1 MHRAV
6 AILLICLLCLPL
18 GACRNDTD
26 CLTVYFFD
34 VGQGDAALIRAP
46 DGDILID
53 TGTENSQELLCL
65 RLEQLGVTELK
76 LLILSHLDEDH
87 VGGADGVL
95 SRFSVGEIWTNGAP
109 FEGESAK
116 RLLTVA
122 NEHSVPIRTV
132 CAMSAARVGDAI
144 ITVLSPLR
152 TADVEAGNADSL
164 VLTVFFGEVGM
175 LFAGDVDA
183 AGEAELMDYYGAG
196 VFDCDV
202 YKVSH
207 HGASD
212 ASGEALLS
220 AISPR
225 YAVISCGAGNPYGH
239 PSGETLVR
247 LENVGARILRTD
259 LLGEIVLETNGRRL
273 KCLTDGK

>member
-1 MHRAV
+1 MRRVV
-6 AILLICLLCLPL
+6 AILLIVLLCLPL
-18 GACRNDTD
+18 GACRDDTD

-34 VGQGDAALIRAP
+34 VGQGDAALIRTP

-53 TGTENSQELLCL
+53 AGTEDSQELLCL

-87 VGGADGVL
+87 VGGADGIL

-109 FEGESAK
+109 PQNESA
-116 RLLTVA
+116 RRA
-122 NEHSVPIRTV
+122 WDAADREDVPIRTV
-132 CAMSAARVGDAI
+132 CAMTAARVGEAI

-183 AGEAELMDYYGAG
+183 AGEAELLDYYSAG
-196 VFDCDV
+196 IFDCDV

-212 ASGEALLS
+212 ASSDAFVS

-225 YAVISCGAGNPYGH
+225 YAVISCGAGNSYGH

-247 LENVGARILRTD
+247 LKGARVLRTD
-259 LLGEIVLETNGRRL
+259 LLGEIVLETNGRQL
-273 KCLTDGK
+273 KFLTDPK

>member
-1 MHRAV
+1 MRRIV
-6 AILLICLLCLPL
+6 AILLIVLLCLPL
-18 GACRNDTD
+18 GACRDDTD

-34 VGQGDAALIRAP
+34 VGQGDAALIRTP
-46 DGDILID
+46 DGDVLID
-53 TGTENSQELLCL
+53 TGTEDSQALLCL

-87 VGGADGVL
+87 VGGADGIL
-95 SRFSVGEIWTNGAP
+95 SRFSVGEIWTNGARSQN
-109 FEGESAK
+109 ESA
-116 RLLTVA
+116 RRA
-122 NEHSVPIRTV
+122 WDAADREDVPIRTV
-132 CAMSAARVGDAI
+132 CAMTAARVGDAI

-183 AGEAELMDYYGAG
+183 AGEAEMLDYYGAG

-212 ASGEALLS
+212 ASSDAFVS

-225 YAVISCGAGNPYGH
+225 YAVISCGAGNSYGH

-247 LENVGARILRTD
+247 LKGARVLRTD

-273 KCLTDGK
+273 KCLSDRK

>member
-1 MHRAV
+1 MRRIG
-6 AILLICLLCLPL
+6 AILLIFLLCLPL
-18 GACRNDTD
+18 GACRDDAD

-53 TGTENSQELLCL
+53 TGTEDSQELLCL
-65 RLEQLGVTELK
+65 RLEQLGVTEIK
-76 LLILSHLDEDH
+76 LMILSHNDEDH
-87 VGGADGVL
+87 IGGADGVV
-95 SRFSVGEIWTNGAP
+95 SRFSVREVWTNGAP
-109 FEGESAK
+109 MESESAK
-116 RLLTVA
+116 RFLTAA
-122 NEHSVPIRTV
+122 NQKEIPIRTV
-132 CAMSAARVGDAI
+132 SAMNSTRVGDAI

-152 TADVEAGNADSL
+152 IADVEAGNADSL

-183 AGEAELMDYYGAG
+183 AGEAELLGYYGAG
-196 VFDCDV
+196 IFDCDV

-247 LENVGARILRTD
+247 LEAAGARILRTD
-259 LLGEIVLETNGRRL
+259 LLGEILFECDGQRL
-273 KCLTDGK
+273 RCLTDGK

>member
-1 MHRAV
+1 MRRV
-6 AILLICLLCLPL
+6 GLILLVCLCCLSMP
-18 GACRNDTD
+18 ACRENAD
-26 CLTVYFFD
+26 CVTVYFFD
-34 VGQGDAALIRAP
+34 VGQGDAALIRTP
-46 DGDILID
+46 DGDVLVD
-53 TGTENSQELLCL
+53 AGTEDGQELLCL

-87 VGGADGVL
+87 VGGADGIV
-95 SRFSVGEIWTNGAP
+95 SRFSVAEIWTNGSTP
-109 FEGESAK
+109 NNESAR
-116 RLLTVA
+116 RLWDA
-122 NEHSVPIRTV
+122 AEREGVPIHTV
-132 CAMSAARVGDAI
+132 CAMHAACVGDAI

-152 TADVEAGNADSL
+152 SSDVQEGNADSL

-175 LFAGDVDA
+175 LFAGDIDA
-183 AGEAELMDYYGAG
+183 AGEAELLNYYGAG

-212 ASGEALLS
+212 ASSDAFVS

-225 YAVISCGAGNPYGH
+225 YSVISCGAGNSYGH

-247 LENVGARILRTD
+247 LRGTRILRTD
-259 LLGEIVLETNGRRL
+259 LLGEIILETNGRRV
-273 KCLTDGK
+273 KCLTDVK